1 MASVTSL
8 TASVHQR
15 LATAL
20 SATLPTAD
28 ADPLLRRSD
37 RADYQAN
44 GILALAKKAKANPRE
59 LATQVVARVESGEL
73 IGEIE
78 VSGPGFLNITLTDRA
93 ITQNLAARYA
103 DDTGRLGVPTAE
115 RPGTTVI
122 DYAQPNVAKE
132 MHVGHL
138 RSAVIG
144 DAVVQILEFTG
155 ENVVRRHHIGDW
167 GTQFGMLIQY
177 LDEHPHELDHK
188 DARVSGEEAMSN
200 LDRLYKAAR
209 KLFDSDEEFKTR
221 ARRRVVDLQAGDP
234 HTLATW
240 QKFVDESK
248 IYFFSVFEKLD
259 MEVRDADIVGESGYN
274 DMLDETCRLLEESG
288 VAVRSEGALCVFFD
302 DVKGPDGNPVPLI
315 VKKSDGGYGY
325 AATDLSAIRDRV
337 FHLKANSLLY
347 VVDAR
352 QSLHFKMVF
361 ETARRAGWLNDDD
374 VKAFQLA
381 FGTVLGKDGKP
392 FKTREGETIRLVDL
406 LDEAIDR
413 ATAVVREKA
422 EKVGLTEEEI
432 VENGRYVGIGAVKY
446 ADLSTSAVR
455 DYKFDLDQMVS
466 LNGDTSVYLQYAYAR
481 IQSILRKAGEAGPAA
496 HPELELAPAER
507 ALGLHLDQFGEAVAE
522 VAESYEPH
530 KLAAYLFRLATLLTS
545 FYDQCPV
552 LKAESPAQ
560 VENRLFLVD
569 LTART
574 LHRGMALLATRTPS
588 PHAPPPGYRPPAAGR
603 VALRHPRPGRCRC
616 LPLQSLAWRPFPIR
630 CPSWRPTRAGVCS
643 GLNSRFRR
651 GG

>member
-1 MASVTSL
+1 MAPVTSL
-8 TASVHQR
+8 SHSVEQH
-15 LATAL
+15 LTSAL
-20 SATLPTAD
+20 SATLPEAAG

-37 RADYQAN
+37 RADFQAN

-59 LATQVVARVESGEL
+59 LATQVVSHVVTGDL

-78 VSGPGFLNITLTDRA
+78 VSGPGFLNVTITDGA
-93 ITQNLAARYA
+93 ITRNLAARYA
-103 DDTGRLGVPTAE
+103 DADRLGVPHSAA
-115 RPGTTVI
+115 PGTTVI

-144 DAVVQILEFTG
+144 DATVQILEFTG
-155 ENVVRRHHIGDW
+155 ESVVRRHHIGDW

-188 DARVSGEEAMSN
+188 DSQVSGEEAMSN

-209 KLFDSDEEFKTR
+209 RLFDADEEFKTR

-259 MEVRDADIVGESGYN
+259 MEIRDEDIVGESGYN
-274 DMLDETCRLLEESG
+274 DMLAETCRLLEESG

-315 VKKSDGGYGY
+315 VQKSDGGYGY

-337 FHLKANSLLY
+337 FHIKASTLLY

-361 ETARRAGWLNDDD
+361 ETARRAGWLNED
-374 VKAFQLA
+374 VKAHQLA

-392 FKTREGETIRLVDL
+392 FKTREGETVKLVDL
-406 LDEAIDR
+406 LDEAVER
-413 ATAVVREKA
+413 ATTVVREKA
-422 EKVGLTEEEI
+422 VKVGLSEPEI
-432 VENGRYVGIGAVKY
+432 VENGRYVGVGAVKY

-481 IQSILRKAGEAGPAA
+481 IQSILRKAGEARPAA

-507 ALGLHLDQFGEAVAE
+507 ALGLHLDQFGETVHE
-522 VAESYEPH
+522 VAAAYEPH
-530 KLAAYLFRLATLLTS
+530 KLAAYLYQLASHLTT
-545 FYDQCPV
+545 FYDQCHV
-552 LKAESPAQ
+552 LSPDNSPEV

-574 LHRGMALLATRTPS
+574 LHLGMALLGIRTPDK
-588 PHAPPPGYRPPAAGR
+588 
-603 VALRHPRPGRCRC
+603 L
-616 LPLQSLAWRPFPIR
+616 
-630 CPSWRPTRAGVCS
+630 
-643 GLNSRFRR
+643 
-651 GG
+651 

>member
-8 TASVHQR
+8 SDNVQQHLASA
-15 LATAL
+15 LA
-20 SATLPTAD
+20 ATLPEAAG

-37 RADYQAN
+37 RADFQAN

-59 LATQVVARVESGEL
+59 LAAQVVGRVVTGDV
-73 IGEIE
+73 IQDIE
-78 VSGPGFLNITLTDRA
+78 VSGPGFLNITLADRA
-93 ITQNLAARYA
+93 ITENLAARYA
-103 DDTGRLGVPTAE
+103 DETGRLGVPTAAD
-115 RPGTTVI
+115 PGTTVI

-144 DAVVQILEFTG
+144 DSVVQLLEFTG
-155 ENVVRRHHIGDW
+155 ENVIRRHHIGDW

-188 DARVSGEEAMSN
+188 AGQVTGEEAMSN

-234 HTLATW
+234 HTLAMW

-259 MEVRDADIVGESGYN
+259 MEIRDADIVGESGYN
-274 DMLDETCRLLEESG
+274 DMLAETCRLLEESG

-302 DVKGPDGNPVPLI
+302 DIKGPDGNPVPLI
-315 VKKSDGGYGY
+315 VQKSDGGYGY

-337 FHLKANSLLY
+337 FNLKANTLLY

-352 QSLHFKMVF
+352 QALHFRMVF
-361 ETARRAGWLNDDD
+361 ETARRAGWLGDD
-374 VKAFQLA
+374 VTAVQLA

-392 FKTREGETIRLVDL
+392 FKTRAGETIRLVDL
-406 LDEAIDR
+406 LDEAIER
-413 ATAVVREKA
+413 ASAVVREKA
-422 EKVGLTEEEI
+422 QDLSEEEI
-432 VENGRYVGIGAVKY
+432 AERGTQVGIGAVKY
-446 ADLSTSAVR
+446 ADLSTSANR

-481 IQSILRKAGEAGPAA
+481 IQSILRKAGEVRPAA
-496 HPELELAPAER
+496 HPELTLADAER
-507 ALGLHLDQFGEAVAE
+507 ALGLHVDSFAETVREAASE
-522 VAESYEPH
+522 YAPH
-530 KLAAYLFRLATLLTS
+530 KLAAYLYQLASLFTT
-545 FYDQCPV
+545 FYDKCPV
-552 LKAESPAQ
+552 LRAETPEQ
-560 VENRLFLVD
+560 VENRLFLSD

-574 LHRGMALLATRTPS
+574 LHQGMTLLGIRTPEK
-588 PHAPPPGYRPPAAGR
+588 
-603 VALRHPRPGRCRC
+603 L
-616 LPLQSLAWRPFPIR
+616 
-630 CPSWRPTRAGVCS
+630 
-643 GLNSRFRR
+643 
-651 GG
+651 

>member
-8 TASVHQR
+8 TAHVHQR
-15 LATAL
+15 LSDALTAALPETAT
-20 SATLPTAD
+20 

-37 RADYQAN
+37 RADFQAN
-44 GILALAKKAKANPRE
+44 GILALAKKAKANPRD
-59 LATQVVARVESGEL
+59 LATQVVDRVVKGDL
-73 IGEIE
+73 IEDIE
-78 VSGPGFLNITLTDRA
+78 VSGPGFLNITITDRA
-93 ITQNLAARYA
+93 ITETLAARA
-103 DDTGRLGVPTAE
+103 TDPAGRLGVPFTDH
-115 RPGTTVI
+115 PGTTVI

-144 DAVVQILEFTG
+144 DAVVQILEFVG
-155 ENVVRRHHIGDW
+155 ETVVRRHHIGDW

-177 LDEHPHELDHK
+177 LDEHPHELDREAAG
-188 DARVSGEEAMSN
+188 DDTAETGEEAMSN
-200 LDRLYKAAR
+200 LNRLYKAAR
-209 KLFDSDEEFKTR
+209 THFDSDEEFKTR

-234 HTLATW
+234 HTLAIW
-240 QKFVDESK
+240 QRFVDESK
-248 IYFFSVFEKLD
+248 VYFFSVFEKLD
-259 MEVRDADIVGESGYN
+259 MEIRDADIVGESGYN

-325 AATDLSAIRDRV
+325 AATDLSAIRNRV
-337 FHLKANSLLY
+337 FDLKADTLVY

-361 ETARRAGWLNDDD
+361 ETARRAGWLSGET
-374 VKAFQLA
+374 KAQQLA

-392 FKTREGETIRLVDL
+392 FKTREGETVRLVDL

-413 ATAVVREKA
+413 ATTVVREKA

-432 VENGRYVGIGAVKY
+432 VENGRFVGVGAVKY

-481 IQSILRKAGEAGPAA
+481 IQSILRKAGDARPLA
-496 HPELELAPAER
+496 HPELALAPAER
-507 ALGLHLDQFGEAVAE
+507 ALGLHLDQFGELLLDVA
-522 VAESYEPH
+522 AGYEPH
-530 KLAAYLFRLATLLTS
+530 KLASYLYQLASHLTT
-545 FYDQCPV
+545 FYDQCQV
-552 LKAESPAQ
+552 LSDANPKEV
-560 VENRLFLVD
+560 VENRLLLVD

-574 LHRGMALLATRTPS
+574 LHQGMALLGIRTP
-588 PHAPPPGYRPPAAGR
+588 GR
-603 VALRHPRPGRCRC
+603 L
-616 LPLQSLAWRPFPIR
+616 
-630 CPSWRPTRAGVCS
+630 
-643 GLNSRFRR
+643 
-651 GG
+651 

>member
-15 LATAL
+15 LADAL
-20 SATLPTAD
+20 SAALPEAGA

-37 RADYQAN
+37 RADFQAN

-59 LATQVVARVESGEL
+59 LAATVLDALPANDVIKDV
-73 IGEIE
+73 E
-78 VSGPGFLNITLTDRA
+78 VSGPGFLNITIADRA
-93 ITQNLAARYA
+93 IIETLAARAA
-103 DDTGRLGVPTAE
+103 DDRLGVPFRQDA
-115 RPGTTVI
+115 GTTVI

-144 DAVVQILEFTG
+144 AAMVEILEFTG
-155 ENVVRRHHIGDW
+155 EKVVRRHHIGDW

-177 LDEHPHELDHK
+177 LLEHPHELDHEGGK
-188 DARVSGEEAMSN
+188 EDGEAAMSSLN
-200 LDRLYKAAR
+200 RLYKASRA
-209 KLFDSDEEFKTR
+209 LFDSDEEFKAR
-221 ARRRVVDLQAGDP
+221 ARDRVVALQAGDAE
-234 HTLATW
+234 TLALW
-240 QKFVDESK
+240 QRFVDESK
-248 IYFFSVFEKLD
+248 IYFYSVFNKLD
-259 MEVRDADIVGESGYN
+259 MQIDDPDVVGESGYN
-274 DMLDETCRLLEESG
+274 DMLEETCRILEESG

-302 DVKGPDGNPVPLI
+302 DVLGPDGNKVPLI
-315 VKKSDGGYGY
+315 VKKSNGGYGY

-337 FHLKANSLLY
+337 QNLKASTLLY

-361 ETARRAGWLNDDD
+361 ETARRAGWLNED
-374 VKAFQLA
+374 VKAHQLA

-392 FKTREGETIRLVDL
+392 FKTREGETVRLVDL

-422 EKVGLTEEEI
+422 EKVGLAEEEI
-432 VENGRYVGIGAVKY
+432 VENGVYVGIGAVKY

-481 IQSILRKAGEAGPAA
+481 IRSIFGKAGDRRPVA

-507 ALGLHLDQFGEAVAE
+507 ALGLHLDQFGEMLAE
-522 VAESYEPH
+522 VASSYEPH
-530 KLAAYLFRLATLLTS
+530 KLAAYLYQLASLYTT

-552 LKAESPAQ
+552 VKPAPAPE
-560 VENRLFLVD
+560 VAENRLFLCD

-574 LHRGMALLATRTPS
+574 LHQGMALLGIRTPE
-588 PHAPPPGYRPPAAGR
+588 R
-603 VALRHPRPGRCRC
+603 L
-616 LPLQSLAWRPFPIR
+616 
-630 CPSWRPTRAGVCS
+630 
-643 GLNSRFRR
+643 
-651 GG
+651 

>member
-8 TASVHQR
+8 SHSVEQR
-15 LATAL
+15 LASAL
-20 SATLPTAD
+20 TATLPEAAG

-37 RADYQAN
+37 RADFQAN

-59 LATQVVARVESGEL
+59 LATQVVAQVVTGDV

-78 VSGPGFLNITLTDRA
+78 VSGPGFLNVTVTDKA
-93 ITQNLAARYA
+93 ITENLAARYA
-103 DDTGRLGVPTAE
+103 DSARLGVPHAAH
-115 RPGTTVI
+115 PGTTVV

-144 DAVVQILEFTG
+144 DAVVQLLEFTG
-155 ENVVRRHHIGDW
+155 ESVVRRHHIGDW

-188 DARVSGEEAMSN
+188 DADGVSGEEAMSN

-209 KLFDSDEEFKTR
+209 KLFDADEEFKTR

-234 HTLATW
+234 QTLAIW

-248 IYFFSVFEKLD
+248 IYFFSVFDKLD
-259 MEVRDADIVGESGYN
+259 MEISDPDIVGESGYN
-274 DMLDETCRLLEESG
+274 DMLHETCRLLEESG
-288 VAVRSEGALCVFFD
+288 VAVRSDGALCVFFD
-302 DVKGPDGNPVPLI
+302 DIKGPDGNPVPLI
-315 VKKSDGGYGY
+315 VQKSDGGFGY

-337 FHLKANSLLY
+337 FNLKADTLLY

-361 ETARRAGWLNDDD
+361 ETARRAGWLNAD
-374 VKAFQLA
+374 VTARQLA

-392 FKTREGETIRLVDL
+392 FKTREGETVKLVDL
-406 LDEAIDR
+406 LDEAVER
-413 ATAVVREKA
+413 ATAVVAEKR
-422 EKVGLTEEEI
+422 EKVGLTDEEV
-432 VENGRYVGIGAVKY
+432 VENGRFVGVGAVKY

-481 IQSILRKAGEAGPAA
+481 IQSILRKSEDARPAA
-496 HPELELAPAER
+496 HPELALAPAER
-507 ALGLHLDQFGEAVAE
+507 ALGLHLDQFAETVLEAA
-522 VAESYEPH
+522 AAYEPH
-530 KLAAYLFRLATLLTS
+530 KLAAYLYQLASLLTT

-552 LKAESPAQ
+552 LKAETPELR
-560 VENRLFLVD
+560 ENRLFLID

-574 LHRGMALLATRTPS
+574 LHRGMALLGIRTPEK
-588 PHAPPPGYRPPAAGR
+588 
-603 VALRHPRPGRCRC
+603 L
-616 LPLQSLAWRPFPIR
+616 
-630 CPSWRPTRAGVCS
+630 
-643 GLNSRFRR
+643 
-651 GG
+651 

>member
-8 TASVHQR
+8 SDSVHQR
-15 LATAL
+15 LAAAL
-20 SATLPTAD
+20 SAAVPQAGS

-37 RADYQAN
+37 RADFQAN
-44 GILALAKKAKANPRE
+44 GILALAKKEKANPRE
-59 LATQVVARVESGEL
+59 LATQVVSQVESGEV
-73 IGEIE
+73 IKEVE
-78 VSGPGFLNITLTDRA
+78 VSGPGFLNITVTDRA

-103 DDTGRLGVPTAE
+103 DDTGRLGVPHAE

-144 DAVVQILEFTG
+144 DSVAQLLEFTG

-177 LDEHPHELDHK
+177 LEEHPHELDHK
-188 DARVSGEEAMSN
+188 ADETSGEEAMSN

-209 KLFDSDEEFKTR
+209 KLFDADEEFKTR

-234 HTLATW
+234 QTLAMW

-259 MEVRDADIVGESGYN
+259 MEIRDPDIVGESGYN
-274 DMLDETCRLLEESG
+274 DMLAETCRLLEESG

-302 DVKGPDGNPVPLI
+302 DIKGPDGNPVPLI
-315 VKKSDGGYGY
+315 VQKSDGGYGY

-337 FHLKANSLLY
+337 FNLKANTLLY

-361 ETARRAGWLNDDD
+361 ETARRAGWLNED
-374 VKAFQLA
+374 VHAVQLA

-392 FKTREGETIRLVDL
+392 FKTREGETVRLVDL

-413 ATAVVREKA
+413 ASAVVREKA
-422 EKVGLTEEEI
+422 QDLSEEEI
-432 VENGRYVGIGAVKY
+432 AERGTQVGVGAVKY
-446 ADLSTSAVR
+446 ADLSTSANR

-481 IQSILRKAGEAGPAA
+481 IQSILRKAGEARPAA
-496 HPELELAPAER
+496 HPELELHEAER
-507 ALGLHLDQFGEAVAE
+507 ALGLHVDSFAATVAE
-522 VAESYEPH
+522 AAAEYAPH
-530 KLAAYLFRLATLLTS
+530 KLAAYLYQLASLYTT
-545 FYDQCPV
+545 FYDKCPV
-552 LKAESPAQ
+552 LKAETPEQ
-560 VENRLFLVD
+560 IENRLFLCD
-569 LTART
+569 ITART
-574 LHRGMALLATRTPS
+574 LHRGMGLLGIRTPE
-588 PHAPPPGYRPPAAGR
+588 R
-603 VALRHPRPGRCRC
+603 L
-616 LPLQSLAWRPFPIR
+616 
-630 CPSWRPTRAGVCS
+630 
-643 GLNSRFRR
+643 
-651 GG
+651 

>member
-93 ITQNLAARYA
+93 IAQNLAARYA

-574 LHRGMALLATRTPS
+574 LHRGMALLGIRTPDK
-588 PHAPPPGYRPPAAGR
+588 
-603 VALRHPRPGRCRC
+603 L
-616 LPLQSLAWRPFPIR
+616 
-630 CPSWRPTRAGVCS
+630 
-643 GLNSRFRR
+643 
-651 GG
+651 

>member
-15 LATAL
+15 LASAL
-20 SATLPTAD
+20 SATLPEAAD

-59 LATQVVARVESGEL
+59 LAAQVVDKVVTGDV
-73 IGEIE
+73 IKDIE
-78 VSGPGFLNITLTDRA
+78 VSGPGFLNVTVTDKA
-93 ITQNLAARYA
+93 ITENLAARAA
-103 DDTGRLGVPTAE
+103 DSEGRLGVPYAE
-115 RPGTTVI
+115 QPGTTVI

-144 DAVVQILEFTG
+144 DSVVKLLEFTG
-155 ENVVRRHHIGDW
+155 ETVVRRHHIGDW

-188 DARVSGEEAMSN
+188 AAEVTGEEAMSN

-234 HTLATW
+234 RTLAMW

-259 MEVRDADIVGESGYN
+259 MDVRDPDIVGESGYN
-274 DMLDETCRLLEESG
+274 DMLEETCRLLEESG

-302 DVKGPDGNPVPLI
+302 DVKGPDGKPVPLI
-315 VKKSDGGYGY
+315 VQKSDGGYGY

-337 FHLKANSLLY
+337 FNLKANSMIY

-361 ETARRAGWLNDDD
+361 ETARRAGWLGGD
-374 VKAFQLA
+374 VKAYQLA

-406 LDEAIDR
+406 LDEAIER
-413 ATAVVREKA
+413 ASAVVREKA
-422 EKVGLTEEEI
+422 QDLSEEEI
-432 VENGRYVGIGAVKY
+432 AERGAQVGIGAVKY
-446 ADLSTSAVR
+446 ADLSTSANR

-481 IQSILRKAGEAGPAA
+481 IQSILRKAGEVRPAA
-496 HPELELAPAER
+496 HPELELTGAER
-507 ALGLHLDQFGEAVAE
+507 ALGLHVDQFAETVAE
-522 VAESYEPH
+522 AATEYAPH
-530 KLAAYLFRLATLLTS
+530 KLAAYLYQLASLYTS
-545 FYDQCPV
+545 FYDKCPV
-552 LKAESPAQ
+552 LKAETPEQ
-560 VENRLFLVD
+560 VENRLFLCDV
-569 LTART
+569 TART
-574 LHRGMALLATRTPS
+574 LHEGMTLLGIKTPE
-588 PHAPPPGYRPPAAGR
+588 R
-603 VALRHPRPGRCRC
+603 L
-616 LPLQSLAWRPFPIR
+616 
-630 CPSWRPTRAGVCS
+630 
-643 GLNSRFRR
+643 
-651 GG
+651 

>member
-1 MASVTSL
+1 MGYWRLPIHPHEENGSHPMASVTSL
-8 TASVHQR
+8 SACVQQH

-20 SATLPTAD
+20 TAALPEAGS

-59 LATQVVARVESGEL
+59 LATRVVSQVVTGDL
-73 IGEIE
+73 IEDIE
-78 VSGPGFLNITLTDRA
+78 VSGPGFLNITVSDKA
-93 ITQNLAARYA
+93 VIDNLAARYA
-103 DDTGRLGVPTAE
+103 DTDRLGVPYAE
-115 RPGTTVI
+115 NPGTTVV

-144 DAVVQILEFTG
+144 DAVVQLLEFTG
-155 ENVVRRHHIGDW
+155 ETVVRRHHIGDW

-188 DARVSGEEAMSN
+188 ESQVSGEEAMSN

-209 KLFDSDEEFKTR
+209 RLFDSDEEFKTR
-221 ARRRVVDLQAGDP
+221 ARRRVVDLQAGEP
-234 HTLATW
+234 KTLATW

-274 DMLDETCRLLEESG
+274 DMLAETCRLLEESG
-288 VAVRSEGALCVFFD
+288 VAVRSDGALCVFFD

-315 VKKSDGGYGY
+315 VQKSDGGYGY

-337 FHLKANSLLY
+337 FRLKADSLVY

-361 ETARRAGWLNDDD
+361 ETARRAGWLGED
-374 VKAFQLA
+374 VRAHQLA

-392 FKTREGETIRLVDL
+392 FKTREGETVKLEDL
-406 LDEAIDR
+406 LDEAVQR

-422 EKVGLTEEEI
+422 EKVGLSEQEI

-481 IQSILRKAGEAGPAA
+481 IQSILRKAGEARPAA

-507 ALGLHLDQFGEAVAE
+507 ALGLHLDQFGETVQE
-522 VAESYEPH
+522 VAAAYEPH
-530 KLAAYLFRLATLLTS
+530 KLASYLYQLASLLTT
-545 FYDQCPV
+545 FYDQCQVLSADNPV
-552 LKAESPAQ
+552 EV

-574 LHRGMALLATRTPS
+574 LHRGMALLGIRTPE
-588 PHAPPPGYRPPAAGR
+588 R
-603 VALRHPRPGRCRC
+603 L
-616 LPLQSLAWRPFPIR
+616 
-630 CPSWRPTRAGVCS
+630 
-643 GLNSRFRR
+643 
-651 GG
+651 